1 MNKMNKT
8 QVRKELKK
16 QGYVYLEGL
25 SLSENI
31 ERLATIKQGFKQ
43 AAKVSFYTDWYQAHT
58 LMRW

>member
-43 AAKVSFYTDWYQAHT
+43 AAKVSFYTD
-58 LMRW
+58 